1 MENQMETLGVLLLI
15 ASIVA
20 MIARRFQIP
29 YTVGLLFAGI
39 TLTYLPFIP
48 SIELTK
54 ELIFSLLLPP
64 LIFEAALFLKWKE
77 LRGVMPVVVVLAS
90 VGLLLSALV
99 TGFGMYYFLDWPPI
113 AAAIFGVLIAATD
126 PVSVIATFKEAGVK
140 GKLRILVESESLF
153 NDGMAAVLFS
163 LVLAFAAGKAPTA
176 LGLTV
181 DAILIVGGGIACG
194 AIVALATL
202 YLAGKT
208 TDHMVELTFT
218 TVAAY
223 GSFFL
228 AEHFHWSG
236 VLASLTAGLIVGN
249 RGPLGAITQKGREA
263 VEAFWEFAAFIVNSL
278 IFILIGIHEAK
289 QVFSSVLLPSILAIV
304 LVVFGRAFAIYPI
317 AALYRKSQYKVS
329 SKHQHILV
337 WGGLRG
343 ALALAL
349 SLGLPESIP
358 FRAEIIT
365 ISFAVVAFSVV
376 VQGLTITPL
385 MRKLGLLDKTENEG
399 GSGNKSESEIEIK
412 Q

>member
-1 MENQMETLGVLLLI
+1 MEMQIKTIGVLLII
-15 ASIVA
+15 AAIVA
-20 MIARRFQIP
+20 MVARRFQFP

-39 TLTYLPFIP
+39 SLSLLPFIP
-48 SIELTK
+48 SFELTK

-77 LRGVMPVVVVLAS
+77 LKGVMPVVVVLAS
-90 VGLLLSALV
+90 IGLFFSALV
-99 TGFGMYYFLDWPPI
+99 TGLGMYYLLDWPPV

-140 GKLRILVESESLF
+140 GKLRVLVESESLF
-153 NDGMAAVLFS
+153 NDGIAAVLFS
-163 LVLAFAAGKAPTA
+163 LVLAFAAGSAPTA

-181 DAILIVGGGIACG
+181 DAILIIGGGIAAG
-194 AIVALATL
+194 AIVALAVL

-208 TDHMVELTFT
+208 KDHMVELTFT

-249 RGPLGAITQKGREA
+249 RGPLGAISDKGREA

-289 QVFSSVLLPSILAIV
+289 QAFSAVLIPSLLAIV
-304 LVVFGRAFAIYPI
+304 LVVFGRAFAIYPL
-317 AALYRKSQYKVS
+317 AALFTKSKYNIS
-329 SKHQHILV
+329 TKHQHILV

-349 SLGLPESIP
+349 SLGLPDTIP
-358 FRAEIIT
+358 YRAEIIT
-365 ISFAVVAFSVV
+365 IAFAVVAFSVV

-385 MRKLGLLDKTENEG
+385 MRKLGLLEKDVDEVG
-399 GSGNKSESEIEIK
+399 H
-412 Q
+412 

>member
-1 MENQMETLGVLLLI
+1 MESQLETIGILLLI

-77 LRGVMPVVVVLAS
+77 LKGVMPVVILLAS
-90 VGLLLSALV
+90 AGLLLSALV

-176 LGLTV
+176 LGLTI
-181 DAILIVGGGIACG
+181 DAVLIVGGGIACG

-223 GSFFL
+223 GSFLL

-249 RGPLGAITQKGREA
+249 RGPLGAISQKGRES

-278 IFILIGIHEAK
+278 IFILIGIHEAR
-289 QVFSSVLLPSILAIV
+289 QVFSSVLLPSLLAIV
-304 LVVFGRAFAIYPI
+304 LVVFGRAFAIYPL
-317 AALYRKSQYKVS
+317 AALYSKSQYKVS
-329 SKHQHILV
+329 AKHQHILV

-349 SLGLPESIP
+349 SLGLPDNIP
-358 FRAEIIT
+358 LRAEIIT

-385 MRKLGLLDKTENEG
+385 MRKLGLLSKDENV
-399 GSGNKSESEIEIK
+399 SESEGK
-412 Q
+412 H

>member
-1 MENQMETLGVLLLI
+1 MENQIETIGILLLI

-194 AIVALATL
+194 AIFALATL

-236 VLASLTAGLIVGN
+236 VLGSLTAGLIVGN
-249 RGPLGAITQKGREA
+249 RGPLGAISQKGREA

-304 LVVFGRAFAIYPI
+304 LVVFGRAFAIYPL

-385 MRKLGLLDKTENEG
+385 MRKLGLLDKTENEVVV
-399 GSGNKSESEIEIK
+399 ESEGK
-412 Q
+412 SKH

>member
-1 MENQMETLGVLLLI
+1 MEMQIKTIGVLLII
-15 ASIVA
+15 AAIVA
-20 MIARRFQIP
+20 MVARRFQFP

-39 TLTYLPFIP
+39 SLSLLPFIP
-48 SIELTK
+48 SFELTK

-77 LRGVMPVVVVLAS
+77 LKGVMPVVVVLAS
-90 VGLLLSALV
+90 IGLFFSALV
-99 TGFGMYYFLDWPPI
+99 TGLGMYYLLDWPPV

-140 GKLRILVESESLF
+140 GKLHVLVQSESLF
-153 NDGMAAVLFS
+153 NDGIAAVLFS
-163 LVLAFAAGKAPTA
+163 LVLAFAAGNAPTA

-181 DAILIVGGGIACG
+181 DAILIIGGGIAAG
-194 AIVALATL
+194 AIVALAVL

-208 TDHMVELTFT
+208 KDHMVELTFT

-249 RGPLGAITQKGREA
+249 RGPLGAISDKGREA

-289 QVFSSVLLPSILAIV
+289 QAFSAVLIPSLLAIV
-304 LVVFGRAFAIYPI
+304 LVVFGRAFAIYPL
-317 AALYRKSQYKVS
+317 AALFTKSKYNIS
-329 SKHQHILV
+329 TKHQHILV

-349 SLGLPESIP
+349 SLGLPDTIP
-358 FRAEIIT
+358 YRAEIIT
-365 ISFAVVAFSVV
+365 IAFAVVAFSVV

-385 MRKLGLLDKTENEG
+385 MRKLGLLEKDVDDV
-399 GSGNKSESEIEIK
+399 SH
-412 Q
+412 

>member
-1 MENQMETLGVLLLI
+1 MEMQIKTIGVLLII
-15 ASIVA
+15 AAIVA
-20 MIARRFQIP
+20 MVARRFQFP

-39 TLTYLPFIP
+39 SLSLLPFIP
-48 SIELTK
+48 SFELTK

-77 LRGVMPVVVVLAS
+77 LKGVMPVVVVLAS
-90 VGLLLSALV
+90 IGLFFSALV
-99 TGFGMYYFLDWPPI
+99 TGLGMYYLLDWPPV

-140 GKLRILVESESLF
+140 GKLRVLVESESLF
-153 NDGMAAVLFS
+153 NDGIAAVLFS
-163 LVLAFAAGKAPTA
+163 LVLAFAAGNAPTA

-181 DAILIVGGGIACG
+181 DAILIIGGGIAAG
-194 AIVALATL
+194 AIVALAVL

-208 TDHMVELTFT
+208 KDHMVELTFT

-249 RGPLGAITQKGREA
+249 RGPLGAISDKGREA

-289 QVFSSVLLPSILAIV
+289 QAFSAVLIPSLLAIV
-304 LVVFGRAFAIYPI
+304 LVVFGRAFAIYPL
-317 AALYRKSQYKVS
+317 AALFTKSKYNIS
-329 SKHQHILV
+329 TKHQHILV

-349 SLGLPESIP
+349 SLGLPDTIP
-358 FRAEIIT
+358 YRAEIIT
-365 ISFAVVAFSVV
+365 IAFAVVAFSVV

-385 MRKLGLLDKTENEG
+385 MRKLGLLEKDVDEVG
-399 GSGNKSESEIEIK
+399 H
-412 Q
+412 